1 MYKKNREINIVDPQ
15 VPVSSSN
22 NDKFMASLV
31 SSLPLASH
39 PSFQL
44 FFLNKSKKS
53 IILLVNISDSLS
65 KS

>member
-1 MYKKNREINIVDPQ
+1 METFKCIKKNREMNIVDPQ

-31 SSLPLASH
+31 SSLPLAPH

-44 FFLNKSKKS
+44 FF
-53 IILLVNISDSLS
+53 
-65 KS
+65 